1 MCLKECQFWP
11 FEYVQAVYDSVLS
24 EEKINTP
31 YTNKRRLINK

>member
-1 MCLKECQFWP
+1 MCLKECQFLAFW
-11 FEYVQAVYDSVLS
+11 VQAVYDSVLS